1 MNPVFEWD
9 ARKAAANSRKHGVTF
24 PEAITVFADLLAKI
38 FDDPD
43 HSLSERREIII
54 GQSSRGR
61 LLLVS
66 FTDRGDRIRIIS
78 ARTVTRRERKAH
90 EEDIEDS

>member
-1 MNPVFEWD
+1 MTPVFEWD
-9 ARKAAANSRKHGVTF
+9 SRKAAANARKHGVAF
-24 PEAITVFADLLAKI
+24 PEAITVFADLLARI

-43 HSLSERREIII
+43 HSLGERREIII

-66 FTDRGDRIRIIS
+66 FTERGDRIRIIS

-90 EEDIEDS
+90 EEDTEEA